1 VIYADRTDMKRL
13 YIFVLLVLLTG
24 ASLSA
29 KTIFIYTV
37 SEGTEE
43 TLKTSVPYMED
54 GIFKTLFDAGHIAFN
69 DSSIKPVAK
78 RGLENYKEPE
88 DFLTAK
94 AGGASLLIEIHLHY
108 RVEDEKEI
116 PEYAEYRLFNVISGN
131 LLTGGISRIVSN
143 GEQETEEEKLENMG
157 KRMVLN
163 ILDFL

>member
-1 VIYADRTDMKRL
+1 MKRL
-13 YIFVLLVLLTG
+13 YIFLLLVVLTG
-24 ASLSA
+24 ASISA

-37 SEGTEE
+37 SEGTEK

-54 GIFKTLFDAGHIAFN
+54 GIFKTLFDAGHIVFN
-69 DSSIKPVAK
+69 DSSIKPVVK
-78 RGLENYKEPE
+78 RGLDNYKEPE

-94 AGGASLLIEIHLHY
+94 AGGASILIEIHLYY

-116 PEYAEYRLFNVISGN
+116 PEYADYRLFNVISGK
-131 LLTGGISRIVSN
+131 LLTDGVSRIVSS

-157 KRMVLN
+157 KRMIQN